1 MIQRL
6 QSIFL
11 FLASG
16 ACFGLFG
23 TDAAD
28 TPQPIASS
36 EVFADG
42 SFNVFDSPLMIG
54 SFALAGL
61 IFLVTIFLFKNRPL
75 QMKLTWAALFITGL
89 GVGFGIFEYSNEV
102 AAANVATVVPDF
114 GLALPGL
121 IVLFSVLAR
130 NYIKKD
136 EKLVRSADRLR

>member
-16 ACFGLFG
+16 SCFGLFG

-28 TPQPIASS
+28 S
-36 EVFADG
+36 EVKLDNSLLFNDG
-42 SFNVFDSPLMIG
+42 SYNIFDDPVLIG
-54 SFALAGL
+54 IFTLAGIIFPPDLGIALPALTL
-61 IFLVTIFLFKNRPL
+61 IF
-75 QMKLTWAALFITGL
+75 G
-89 GVGFGIFEYSNEV
+89 
-102 AAANVATVVPDF
+102 
-114 GLALPGL
+114 
-121 IVLFSVLAR
+121 VLAR